1 MLKSFFNQAVLDSQ
15 NVSNHSLRA
24 TSISRLYRASI
35 PEKVITERSGHL
47 STHGVRSYEHTSV
60 EQIKSVSE
68 VLSTTIP
75 LPAAS
80 DEEENE
86 HPNKENEDPNE
97 GNGPQASRC

>member
-1 MLKSFFNQAVLDSQ
+1 M
-15 NVSNHSLRA
+15 
-24 TSISRLYRASI
+24 
-35 PEKVITERSGHL
+35 ERSGHL
-47 STHGVRSYEHTSV
+47 STDGVQSYEHTSV

-86 HPNKENEDPNE
+86 DPNKENEDPNE
-97 GNGPQASRC
+97 